1 MKTKFA
7 MLLALAA
14 LVVGGNARAGVVG
27 LSTTSVSSSGSFSS
41 DQTVVS
47 INFHTTGLSGNK
59 FTGISFVGLGSYMGT
74 LTAVLTKVG
83 GSPTDISVSI
93 LTYST
98 PGGIINFDTDAH
110 EDAHEIGSFIWDAN
124 SQYNLIIT
132 TDGNITGA
140 SVNNSS
146 GITNSIPDWIYS
158 PVGGAGDVAVTLYA
172 AVPEP
177 GTMILTG
184 TALAAGA
191 VGAYFKRRRK
201 AKAEVAA

>member
-7 MLLALAA
+7 MLLALAT

-27 LSTTSVSSSGSFSS
+27 LSTTSDSTGSFGAGN
-41 DQTVVS
+41 TVVA
-47 INFHTTGLSGNK
+47 IGFNTTGLSGNK
-59 FTGISFVGLGSYMGT
+59 FTGISFVGLGTYTGT
-74 LTAVLTKVG
+74 LTAILTKLG
-83 GSPTDISVSI
+83 GSPTTTTSI

-98 PGGIINFDTDAH
+98 AGVIINFGTNSG
-110 EDAHEIGSFIWDAN
+110 EIGSTNWDAS
-124 SQYNLIIT
+124 SQYNLTIT
-132 TDGNITGA
+132 TDGAITGA
-140 SVNNSS
+140 SVNNSG

-158 PVGGAGDVAVTLYA
+158 PVGGDYGDVAVTLYA

-191 VGAYFKRRRK
+191 VGAYIKRRRK